1 MRAVDMAGQL
11 AKTMPTADGAAR
23 RPAPADLVPPADGP
37 AAWRRERTPYRAA
50 HGARKREEGHAL
62 VEEICR
68 LVAVFVATG
77 AWPACHRRP
86 EFQYNFN
93 FFLIGAY
100 HRIRAT
106 RTTLRALHIV
116 HTAHCILCIVIHTP
130 PLPSETNFV
139 LSLCVF
145 WAFGTVPQS
154 DSL

>member
-1 MRAVDMAGQL
+1 MYGEGEQLQAPRPCSHLFLEVQHRLEEVDDDGAVEVYGKQL
-11 AKTMPTADGAAR
+11 AKTMTTVDGAAR

-93 FFLIGAY
+93 FFLIGA
-100 HRIRAT
+100 
-106 RTTLRALHIV
+106 
-116 HTAHCILCIVIHTP
+116 
-130 PLPSETNFV
+130 
-139 LSLCVF
+139 
-145 WAFGTVPQS
+145 
-154 DSL
+154 